1 MCEMT
6 TGDPDPPL
14 TIVTLAVRDLARAAA
29 FYEAVGFAKVF
40 AQDGIVF
47 LRTRG
52 SAIGLYA
59 WNDLAADAGVEPA
72 GSGFRGITLAS
83 NQPSEDLVD
92 ATMARWVSAGAAPVK
107 AAALAEWGGYSGY
120 VADPD
125 GHLWEIAYNP
135 GPLFQSGGALAGG

>member
-1 MCEMT
+1 MT
-6 TGDPDPPL
+6 IDDADPPL
-14 TIVTLAVRDLARAAA
+14 TLVTLAVRDLAVAAA

-52 SAIGLYA
+52 SAIALYG
-59 WNDLAADAGVEPA
+59 WDDLAADAAVEPA

-83 NQPSEDLVD
+83 NQPSEAQVD
-92 ATMARWVSAGAAPVK
+92 ATMSRWAAAGAARVK
-107 AAALAEWGGYSGY
+107 AAARAEWGGYSGY

-135 GPLFQSGGALAGG
+135 GQLFQPGGALGPS

>member
-1 MCEMT
+1 MNAHDT
-6 TGDPDPPL
+6 DPPL
-14 TIVTLAVRDLARAAA
+14 TLVTLAVRDLARAAA

-52 SAIGLYA
+52 SAIALYG
-59 WNDLAADAGVEPA
+59 WDDLAGDAAVEPV

-83 NQPSEDLVD
+83 NQSSEGQVD
-92 ATMARWVSAGAAPVK
+92 ATMARWTAAGAARVK
-107 AAALAEWGGYSGY
+107 PAARAEWGGYSGY

-135 GPLFQSGGALAGG
+135 GPLFQPGGALGGG

>member
-1 MCEMT
+1 MT
-6 TGDPDPPL
+6 TNDDDVPL
-14 TIVTLAVRDLARAAA
+14 TMVTLAVRDLARAAA
-29 FYEAVGFAKVF
+29 FYEAAGFAKVF

-52 SAIGLYA
+52 SALALYG
-59 WNDLAADAGVEPA
+59 WDDLAADATVEPA

-83 NQPSEDLVD
+83 NQPSESQVD
-92 ATMARWVSAGAAPVK
+92 ATMARWVAAGAARVK
-107 AAALAEWGGYSGY
+107 PAARAEWGGYSGY

-135 GPLFQSGGALAGG
+135 GPLFQPGGALGGGPA